1 MLARIALLLVLL
13 AAPVAANSIDKEVI
27 RRPIQAATPRIARCY
42 ERQLVVTPGLEGTVV
57 ITFTIAVSGRVVESR
72 GTGMDEAEVLDRI
85 QRQAR
90 VAPSHGVTFGAGGE
104 RFQRFNIAT
113 PRARV
118 AEAVERIRAAFS
130 DLQ

>member
-72 GTGMDEAEVLDRI
+72 GTGMDEAVASCV
-85 QRQAR
+85 AR
-90 VAPSHGVTFGAGGE
+90 VIRTLRFPRTPSEIRVSYPFTFH
-104 RFQRFNIAT
+104 T
-113 PRARV
+113 
-118 AEAVERIRAAFS
+118 
-130 DLQ
+130 